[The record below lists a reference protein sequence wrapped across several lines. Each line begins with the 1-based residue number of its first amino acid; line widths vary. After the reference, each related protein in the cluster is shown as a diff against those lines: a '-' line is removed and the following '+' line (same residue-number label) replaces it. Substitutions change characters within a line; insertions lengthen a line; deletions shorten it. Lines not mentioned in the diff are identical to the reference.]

1 MRAMTV
7 TLCVLLW
14 AREGR
19 EADLISYEDRVLQ
32 LLPDHGGRILQRA
45 RAAGQPGQ
53 PLEVHLVQFPS
64 EDALASYMSDERRGA
79 LSGHRDLAI
88 ERTEVLRVDL
98 V

>member
-1 MRAMTV
+1 MTV

-19 EADLISYEDRVLQ
+19 ETDLVSYEDRVLQ
-32 LLPDHGGRILQRA
+32 LLPDHRGQVLQRA
-45 RAAGQPGQ
+45 RAIGEPGR
-53 PLEVHLVQFPS
+53 PVEVQLIQFPS
-64 EDALASYMSDERRGA
+64 EDALASFMGDERRGA
-79 LSGHRDLAI
+79 LASDRDAAI

>member
-1 MRAMTV
+1 MTV

-32 LLPDHGGRILQRA
+32 LLPDHGGRVLQRA
-45 RAAGQPGQ
+45 RTAAEPGR
-53 PLEVHLVQFPS
+53 PLEVQLVQFPS
-64 EDALASYMSDERRGA
+64 EDALASYMTDWRRAALGSERDA
-79 LSGHRDLAI
+79 AI
-88 ERTEVLRVDL
+88 ERSEVLRVDL